1 MGASGK
7 YLVLAAGESSY
18 ALSLEQVAEIAEPQ
32 PLSLVPRG
40 PDWCAGAMVA
50 QSGVVAVM
58 DLARYMGEE
67 PNGASVEKIVVLD
80 CQGGGL
86 AIQANRL
93 DGIVTVEQAELAV
106 DAQGEYLLLSSGRV
120 PVLDACMLVDE
131 AAASMAL

>member
-7 YLVLAAGESSY
+7 YLVLAAGDCSY

-32 PLSLVPRG
+32 QLSLVPRG

-67 PNGASVEKIVVLD
+67 PNGAVVEKIVVLD

-93 DGIVTVEQAELAV
+93 DGIVTVEQADL
-106 DAQGEYLLLSSGRV
+106 DADTQGQYLLLSAGRV